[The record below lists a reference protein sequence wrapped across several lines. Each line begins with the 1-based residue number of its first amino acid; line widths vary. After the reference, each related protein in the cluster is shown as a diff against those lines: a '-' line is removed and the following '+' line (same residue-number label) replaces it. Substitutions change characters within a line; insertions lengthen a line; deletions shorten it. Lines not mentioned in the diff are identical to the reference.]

1 MTTSEPV
8 ARDATLR
15 AAVYCGSP
23 YAAHRDAVEAA
34 VGGIERVEVATV
46 ESLGALTAGDGIAGD
61 FALVCA
67 DSVVDVP
74 AGPVVWVTTDSDTV
88 RAATDAGVLDVFTWA
103 PTDDG
108 DLLAAQLR
116 HRLDATFGPATSGDS
131 AASASKRVDDGVLT
145 LDRDAR
151 ITHCNE
157 TMAALLERPDAAL
170 AGEYVWDHVPE
181 SVAAD
186 LEPVVERVLTE
197 GVTVGTELSL
207 DEKGQRFVVT
217 AFPSGGGTAIH
228 VRTPS
233 AGTDAV
239 ADRGLY
245 EYLIE
250 TVGDAVYILD
260 DEGRFTFVNDA
271 LCEMTGYERETL
283 VGSSVHIIKDDHTV
297 EEAEDALRD
306 LLRERTSDDGD
317 EGISIAKLDVDL
329 VRKDGEHVPC
339 TDRMTMRPLGED
351 GSFQGTVGTLRD
363 VSRQKYRENIL
374 SGLLEAAGEMVTAE
388 TTDEVAENV
397 LETAVE
403 VLDIDLAAVR
413 RYDPDQDGLE
423 LVTTTEA
430 VDEVLPDRPVYDPG
444 EGPVGRAF
452 TEGELVV
459 ADALD
464 HMPDSPDD
472 VSGGVYLPLGD
483 SRVLSLG
490 QSDGGGFD
498 EDEIRFVEL
507 LAATATPVFDRVE
520 RDQERRRYEAVIEA
534 ADDMLFTLDD
544 EGRFTLV
551 TESFAAALGV
561 DREELRG
568 RSVETVVDDDA
579 VAQAL
584 ATATECDASIYETDL
599 LTADGERLPGRISV
613 APIESEIEAG
623 VVGTVRDISD
633 LRSAQREAT
642 QQRRRFTELFETLTD
657 PVADLLYADGEAVV
671 RNVNPAFAALVD
683 ADDIH
688 DRSLAAVRERLPAGI
703 ADALEPVSDTGEA
716 IERNVSTRTDAGE
729 RYYLLKTVPYEGDDS
744 QRAFVIL
751 TDVTDVKQRE
761 TQLQVLYRIL
771 RHNLRNRTT
780 VIQGTAEEIAS
791 RDESGEIAP
800 LAQRILDASRSL
812 VNASETART
821 VQGVLEQREPVESA
835 PVERVAAD
843 LTDSIG
849 RQYPALGVTVTADT
863 TGTVRYSEDLVTA
876 VLELVDNAVEHGAA
890 DPTVEVELTDAPDG
904 GVRVAV
910 HDDGPG
916 VPREEWDI
924 VTGGREITQLQHAS
938 GLGLWLVKWVADTH
952 GGTLRLERA
961 DEDGSTVA
969 IDLPR

>member
-1 MTTSEPV
+1 MMTTSEPV
-8 ARDATLR
+8 ARGETLR
-15 AAVYCGSP
+15 AAVYCGSS
-23 YAAHRDAVEAA
+23 YAERREAVEAA
-34 VGGIERVEVATV
+34 VGGIEQVEVATV
-46 ESLGALTAGDGIAGD
+46 ESAAALSDGVAGD
-61 FALVCA
+61 FALVCTDA
-67 DSVVDVP
+67 VVDVP
-74 AGPVVWVTTDSDTV
+74 DAPVVWVTTDPDTA
-88 RAATDAGVLDVFTWA
+88 RTAADLSVLDVFTWA
-103 PTDDG
+103 PTDDEA
-108 DLLAAQLR
+108 LLAAQLR
-116 HRLDATFGPATSGDS
+116 HRLDATFGGVASDDS
-131 AASASKRVDDGVLT
+131 AAASKRVDDGVLT
-145 LDRDAR
+145 VDGDAR
-151 ITHCNE
+151 ITYCNE
-157 TMAALLERPDAAL
+157 TMAALLGGPDAAL
-170 AGEYVWDHVPE
+170 VGEHVWDHVPDP
-181 SVAAD
+181 VAAE
-186 LEPVVERVLTE
+186 LEPVIERVRAE
-197 GVTVGTELSL
+197 GVTVGTEVAL
-207 DEKGQRFVVT
+207 DEKGQQFVVT
-217 AFPSGGGTAIH
+217 AFPSGEGVAIH
-228 VRTPS
+228 VRTPTGG
-233 AGTDAV
+233 ADVV

-317 EGISIAKLDVDL
+317 DGIAIAQLDVEL

-339 TDRMTMRPLGED
+339 TDRMTLRPLADD
-351 GSFQGTVGTLRD
+351 GTFQGTVGTLRD
-363 VSRQKYRENIL
+363 VSRQKRRENIL

-388 TTDEVAENV
+388 TTGEVAENV

-403 VLDIDLAAVR
+403 VLDVDLAGVR
-413 RYDPDQDGLE
+413 RYDPESGGLE
-423 LVTTTEA
+423 LVTTTDA
-430 VDEVLPDRPVYDPG
+430 VDEALPDRPVYDPD

-459 ADALD
+459 ADELD
-464 HMPDSPDD
+464 HMPDAPDD

-490 QSDGGGFD
+490 HADGDGFD
-498 EDEIRFVEL
+498 TDELRFVEL

-520 RDQERRRYEAVIEA
+520 RDQERRRYEAVVEA

-544 EGRFTLV
+544 DGRFTLV
-551 TESFAAALGV
+551 TESFAAALGS

-568 RSVETVVDDDA
+568 RPVEAVVDDDA
-579 VAQAL
+579 VARAI
-584 ATATECDASIYETDL
+584 ATAAEGDAATYETEL
-599 LTADGERLPGRISV
+599 LTADGEPLPGRISV

-642 QQRRRFTELFETLTD
+642 QQRRRFTELFETLAD
-657 PVADLLYADGEAVV
+657 PVADLLYVDGDPVV
-671 RNVNPAFAALVD
+671 RSANPAFAGLVD
-683 ADDIH
+683 AEDVR
-688 DRSLAAVRERLPAGI
+688 DRPLSAVRADLPAGI
-703 ADALEPVSDTGEA
+703 ADALEPVSDPGEA
-716 IERNVSTRTDAGE
+716 VERDVSARTDAGE
-729 RYYLLKTVPYEGDDS
+729 RHYLLKTVPYEGDDAR
-744 QRAFVIL
+744 RAFVIL

-780 VIQGTAEEIAS
+780 VIQGTAEEIAD
-791 RDESGEIAP
+791 RDETGEIAP
-800 LAQRILDASRSL
+800 LARRILDASRSL
-812 VNASETART
+812 VDASETART
-821 VQGVLEQREPVESA
+821 VQGVLERREPVESV

-843 LTDSIG
+843 LTDSIA
-849 RQYPALGVTVTADT
+849 RQHPALDVTVRTDTA
-863 TGTVRYSEDLVTA
+863 GTVRYSEDLVTA

-890 DPTVEVELTDAPDG
+890 DPTVEVALTDAPDG

-969 IDLPR
+969 IDLPP